1 MRRLRAFKKKRSAIK
16 KLVLPKPSNI
26 QKTKDVCWDTR
37 APSSGRSNPDIII
50 TMNKYKWFP
59 QEAKSC
65 RLYDPFFNTGAVKKS
80 YVEVGWQVDNID
92 HRHENCFECF
102 ELRVTQKTLFL
113 TNPPFLE
120 DVLLSFFALLALM
133 DLPFILIL
141 RRGISET
148 DYFGDFWELMSQGD
162 RTGDFYVRSFNRSF
176 PMHNTE
182 KTLEDGR
189 DYVKGFA
196 GLTIVTYYPKHW
208 DWSPP
213 DQLFERAIPKFDL
226 HLPTRTPSQKVC
238 KRMP

>member
-1 MRRLRAFKKKRSAIK
+1 
-16 KLVLPKPSNI
+16 
-26 QKTKDVCWDTR
+26 
-37 APSSGRSNPDIII
+37 
-50 TMNKYKWFP
+50 
-59 QEAKSC
+59 
-65 RLYDPFFNTGAVKKS
+65 
-80 YVEVGWQVDNID
+80 
-92 HRHENCFECF
+92 
-102 ELRVTQKTLFL
+102 
-113 TNPPFLE
+113 
-120 DVLLSFFALLALM
+120 M

-148 DYFGDFWELMSQGD
+148 DYFGDFWELMSRGD
-162 RTGDFYVRSFNRSF
+162 RTGDFYVRSFNRSI
-176 PMHNTE
+176 PMQNTE